1 MLSMILDAF
10 GSVSDSEFWVD
21 DVLLSFFKVKV
32 VEVEPSSSL
41 SGNEK
46 PTLLSHE
53 VIVEEQC
60 LGFGSFLEIEVLGLG
75 FGAGSYTSESFG
87 LPQPQPLPALGVS
100 MD

>member
-53 VIVEEQC
+53 FVEEQY

>member
-21 DVLLSFFKVKV
+21 DVLLSFFEVKV

-53 VIVEEQC
+53 FAEEQY

-75 FGAGSYTSESFG
+75 FGAGS
-87 LPQPQPLPALGVS
+87 
-100 MD
+100 